1 MMNVIIMNMKAKV
14 LKKYKYSNLFNMKF
28 IYIVLLLIIIRI
40 QISIINNKRIYI
52 DEKENESQINQGF
65 I

>member
-1 MMNVIIMNMKAKV
+1 MNVIIMNMKAKV